1 MIISLLQTLLEKI
14 DKLRDRILFPFI
26 RKFWPR
32 KVVPNHL
39 SILKIFLGVILA
51 AMLFM
56 GFKNK
61 ALILTVFCVGLL
73 SDLLDGSV
81 ARALNKKTKIGA
93 LLDPIGDKVLI
104 LPVAIYS
111 LVRNYFWLLFFIII
125 PEIISGIDAFYY
137 KRKNQ
142 DDVDANIFGKTK
154 MVLHSVAFGV
164 ILLKWPQP
172 PSQFT
177 TVVLLFSVVFAFLSI
192 LVQWLSFKKEKA
204 LEQEHA

>member
-1 MIISLLQTLLEKI
+1 MIIGLIQTLLEKI
-14 DKLRDRILFPFI
+14 DELRDKILFPFI
-26 RKFWPR
+26 RRFWP
-32 KVVPNHL
+32 KKIVPNHL
-39 SILKIFLGVILA
+39 SILRIFLGVTLAIL
-51 AMLFM
+51 LFS

-61 ALILTVFCVGLL
+61 VWILSMFCFGLFL
-73 SDLLDGSV
+73 DLFDGSV

-111 LVRNYFWLLFFIII
+111 LLRNYFWLLFFIII

-137 KRKNQ
+137 KRKKQ
-142 DDVDANIFGKTK
+142 DDVEANIFGKTK
-154 MVLHSVAFGV
+154 MVLHSIAFGT
-164 ILLKWPQP
+164 ILLRWPQP
-172 PSQFT
+172 LSQFT

-204 LEQEHA
+204 LEKEHA